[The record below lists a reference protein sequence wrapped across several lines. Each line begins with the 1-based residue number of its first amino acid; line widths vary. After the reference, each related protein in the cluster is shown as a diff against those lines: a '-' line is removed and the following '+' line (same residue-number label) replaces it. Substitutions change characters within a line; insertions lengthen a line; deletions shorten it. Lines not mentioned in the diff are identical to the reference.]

1 MTDLDTE
8 DWFKDWRKPHQFLDH
23 ARATRDLVQQTHG
36 TGALDERKYRYLDTA
51 WVAGRFA
58 CVLDSIDRK
67 ARDDPRHPFR
77 PSLVRLNAHAFPQ
90 FLLHIAGE
98 EVGFEIL
105 LADRRLRPRPVD
117 PALDDDD
124 DDDGDPVKRREAA
137 VEALT
142 RTVQERAHKDY
153 GFKTN
158 LLLHM
163 KHPDPEGVDL
173 DLDKLAELTQP
184 ALTRCTAIWLLWGDR
199 LSRTWPKRYA
209 WPAFA
214 SAAHASAAHAPAAG
228 TPAAAAAVP
237 LAAAPAGPA
246 QATKT

>member
-8 DWFKDWRKPHQFLDH
+8 DWFKDWRKPHQFFDH

-36 TGALDERKYRYLDTA
+36 AGALEERKYRYLDTA

-67 ARDDPRHPFR
+67 ARTDPRHPFR

-105 LADRRLRPRPVD
+105 LADRRTRPRPVD
-117 PALDDDD
+117 PALEED
-124 DDDGDPVKRREAA
+124 DDDGDPAKRREAA
-137 VEALT
+137 IEALT
-142 RTVQERAHKDY
+142 RTIHERAQKDY

-163 KHPDPEGVDL
+163 KHPDPDGVDL
-173 DLDKLAELTQP
+173 DLDQLAELTQP
-184 ALTRCTAIWLLWGDR
+184 ASARCTAIWLLWGDR
-199 LSRTWPKRYA
+199 LCRTWPKRFA
-209 WPAFA
+209 WPSSPPPAPLPA
-214 SAAHASAAHAPAAG
+214 VAPAAG
-228 TPAAAAAVP
+228 ASTGGAAAQVTA
-237 LAAAPAGPA
+237 A